1 MKEER
6 KKRFWTFVLYP
17 ESAPADWREQIQL
30 SGVLSAVSPL
40 HDKDQNADFTP
51 KKPHW
56 HVILV
61 WPGPTTY
68 NNVAQFTASLNG
80 TIPQGLESVRGMY
93 NYFTHKDNPEK
104 AQYCAEDIYHIN
116 GFNLGSLVELSRSEV
131 NELKRKV
138 LQRVREW
145 DILEYADLV
154 DMLLDNELGDE
165 YDIVVNNTF
174 FFNSYIASRRFGFSR
189 CKLREASEGNICNAE
204 TVTQ

>member
-1 MKEER
+1 MSTKKEER

-17 ESAPADWREQIQL
+17 ESAPEDWREQIQL

-104 AQYCAEDIYHIN
+104 AQYSAKDIYHIN
-116 GFNLGSLVELSRSEV
+116 GFNLGSLVELSRNEV

-138 LQRVREW
+138 LGRIREM
-145 DILEYADLV
+145 DILEYADLL
-154 DMLLDNELGDE
+154 DFLIDNELGDE
-165 YDIVVNNTF
+165 YDVVVNNTF
-174 FFNSYIASRRFGFSR
+174 FFNSYIWYCG
-189 CKLREASEGNICNAE
+189 
-204 TVTQ
+204 